1 LTGEQ
6 IIVSNTNLLNKQL
19 HNFANLE
26 RRRMVLKL
34 GLICQTPP
42 EVCARLP
49 DMLRGIVEAHD
60 HATIVR
66 AGMIGFGDSTLDFE
80 LVFDVHST
88 DYDVV
93 YATRS
98 AICIAILKAFNEA
111 NIQLAYPS
119 QTSFTAAPDGTLIMP
134 YPDVKLIAT
143 DDVDVDD
150 REAGKASG
158 ALA

>member
-6 IIVSNTNLLNKQL
+6 IIVSNANLLNKQL

-26 RRRMVLKL
+26 RRRMVLTL

-49 DMLRGIVEAHD
+49 EILRGIVEAQER
-60 HATIVR
+60 TTMVR
-66 AGMIGFGDSTLDFE
+66 AGMVGFGASTLDFE
-80 LVFDVHST
+80 LVFDVHSI

-93 YATRS
+93 HATRS
-98 AICIAILKAFNEA
+98 AICIAILKTFNEA

-143 DDVDVDD
+143 DDDD
-150 REAGKASG
+150 DGQAAGKAPA
-158 ALA
+158 ALG